1 LRKADAAAWVR
12 KLAAGEGF
20 AGTTSGLLETALVL
34 DLLYGREPRE
44 EPFLAKVADF
54 SQKAAAHE

>member
-1 LRKADAAAWVR
+1 MR

-20 AGTTSGLLETALVL
+20 AGTTSGLLETARVL